1 VSGPGDGFVAV
12 GPARELRAGYGRVYE
27 LDGTPVAVF
36 RTEDG
41 WAAIGDTCPHMGT
54 SLSGGKVRDGIVECP
69 WHHWR
74 FDLATGRS
82 TARDWACV
90 PVYEVAVHDGRLWL
104 KPPPQRAP
112 EPVRDDEDDDDA
124 WMRADPET
132 FFKKPRP

>member
-1 VSGPGDGFVAV
+1 MSGPGDGFVDV
-12 GPARELRAGYGRVYE
+12 GRARDLRPGTGRVYE

-36 RTEDG
+36 RTTDG

-54 SLSGGKVRDGIVECP
+54 SLASGQVKDGVVECP

-74 FDLATGRS
+74 FELGTGRS

-90 PVYEVAVHDGRLWL
+90 PVYEVAVDSGRVWL
-104 KPPPQRAP
+104 KPPPAP
-112 EPVRDDEDDDDA
+112 PRNETSEDAAEDDS

-132 FFKKPRP
+132 FFKKPRS